1 MRRLILILVLGA
13 FGNVIQTAEAK
24 STKALFRSITFD
36 DGTTLTEAVDFT
48 NDMTKTQKHP
58 KSKQAAQKKTQTK
71 QKNISAQREAEIAR
85 EEEGLKRIGRIQECV
100 AELNG
105 VSQPEDVVRKRGMD
119 YLKDKKDFNN
129 RYNSIFNVFFYLV
142 GNEEGAM
149 AYLFKKYGYPAKY
162 SERFNQIQKWD
173 SFQRRSVDTYTNAL
187 QSTVDEIRGVY
198 MELIT
203 DLVKE
208 NMFEH
213 GAMSEYEQLVYK
225 AERCKSL
232 ANGKDADLI
241 KVRVQEMAETV
252 DKLWN
257 NDYAWMVRDLKRGI
271 KHGPVNSYWDR

>member
-1 MRRLILILVLGA
+1 MRYVAFILFLGA
-13 FGNVIQTAEAK
+13 LSGAIQPVEAK

-36 DGTTLTEAVDFT
+36 DGTTVTEAVDFT
-48 NDMTKTQKHP
+48 NDMTKVSTP
-58 KSKQAAQKKTQTK
+58 KKGKQSPKKKPQTK
-71 QKNISAQREAEIAR
+71 QKDISTQRKAELAR
-85 EEEGLKRIGRIQECV
+85 EEEGLKRIGRVQECV

-105 VSQPEDVVRKRGMD
+105 ISQPEDVVRKRGMD
-119 YLKDKKDFNN
+119 YLKGEENFNN

-173 SFQRRSVDTYTNAL
+173 SFLRRSVDTYTNNL
-187 QSTVDEIRGVY
+187 EETVDDVRGVY
-198 MELIT
+198 MDLIT

-208 NMFEH
+208 SMFEH
-213 GAMSEYEQLVYK
+213 GAMTEYEQLVYK

-232 ANGKDADLI
+232 ANGKDADLV
-241 KVRVQEMAETV
+241 KVRVQEMAQTV
-252 DKLWN
+252 DKLWKGK
-257 NDYAWMVRDLKRGI
+257 YAWMVRDLKRGI